1 MGKIEDYKFWK
12 QDDKERNKRRKIMIQ
27 KLWKGRKKPKII
39 PLDCAGEQ
47 KLVDIIAD
55 KEPSDDEEE
64 EEEFPSSS
72 SKKPRISSGEILP
85 PKRCIWEATDPK
97 GCVDSTKA
105 STSSSDIDF
114 GSGCVWANE
123 DLEDNPEDSNS
134 EDKASDTRESTSS
147 FQVPTQSM
155 LEVPFESH
163 GDRKNSQEVFADA
176 LDELHGLIPE
186 SELAELLQT
195 DDLLFCEAKPKVA
208 VLGSIENVMKNKE
221 NTKDSRKSLRRSAR
235 INSVPNMT
243 EFGSIYTGSE
253 RSGDEEAFG
262 GKNVLGETTNA
273 KNIPKKKKLK
283 RCAPKVGA
291 SVDKENAPQVSQKV
305 VEEEKVAM
313 QSSSKKKKRRSYSR
327 ETGSGRFS
335 LDGSRKNSL
344 LTLTGDM
351 EINISMPGS
360 VRRSFSGVAT
370 PSFSSSSRVSP
381 TPHSLSA
388 TLKEE
393 ELSVRKITEV
403 ISLPVPGFISS
414 EDEEEEVMISG
425 NIRSKYFK
433 NKVKLTK

>member
-1 MGKIEDYKFWK
+1 MGRKRRGSQAFNFEQSHETLLQNENIVKLYQNKTFEPPEPKLYETLIEEGAAPNVENTRAKRGQIPSKDGTLVLGINKLSRKIEDYKFWK
-12 QDDKERNKRRKIMIQ
+12 QDDKERNKRRKLMIQ

-47 KLVDIIAD
+47 KLVDIIAE
-55 KEPSDDEEE
+55 KEPSDDEE

-72 SKKPRISSGEILP
+72 SKKPRISSVEILP
-85 PKRCIWEATDPK
+85 PRRCIWEALDPK
-97 GCVDSTKA
+97 GCIDSTKA

-123 DLEDNPEDSNS
+123 DLEDNPEECNS

-147 FQVPTQSM
+147 FQEPTQSM

-163 GDRKNSQEVFADA
+163 GDRKNSQEVLADA

-195 DDLLFCEAKPKVA
+195 DDLLFCDAKPKVE
-208 VLGSIENVMKNKE
+208 VLGSIDNVMKNKE

-253 RSGDEEAFG
+253 RLGDEEAFS
-262 GKNVLGETTNA
+262 GKNVFGETTNV

-291 SVDKENAPQVSQKV
+291 SEDKENAPQVSQKEV
-305 VEEEKVAM
+305 DEEKVAM
-313 QSSSKKKKRRSYSR
+313 ESFSKKKKRRSYSR

-335 LDGSRKNSL
+335 LDGSRKNR
-344 LTLTGDM
+344 
-351 EINISMPGS
+351 S
-360 VRRSFSGVAT
+360 VSIFVFS
-370 PSFSSSSRVSP
+370 
-381 TPHSLSA
+381 
-388 TLKEE
+388 KC
-393 ELSVRKITEV
+393 
-403 ISLPVPGFISS
+403 FI
-414 EDEEEEVMISG
+414 I
-425 NIRSKYFK
+425 
-433 NKVKLTK
+433 